1 MLFWRKLVVWQPFT
15 QDAKVVA
22 KRNEFVFSSVLGD
35 HEAKNLGALHKEL
48 ACFSGAAREQGCI
61 SSLT

>member
-1 MLFWRKLVVWQPFT
+1 MFFWRELVVWQSFT
-15 QDAKVVA
+15 QGAKVVA
-22 KRNEFVFSSVLGD
+22 KRYEFVFASVLGD